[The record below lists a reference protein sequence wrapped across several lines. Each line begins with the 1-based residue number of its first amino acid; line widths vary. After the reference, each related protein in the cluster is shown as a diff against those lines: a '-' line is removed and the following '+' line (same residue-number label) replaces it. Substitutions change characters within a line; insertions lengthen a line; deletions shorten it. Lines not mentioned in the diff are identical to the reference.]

1 MATGIDFMGIAK
13 GAEYANTLNQKDD
26 SYYRQR
32 EVDMFNFDKSQQE
45 FAQKQQDYAMA
56 NDVRTANESM
66 LNLQQSVKRMV
77 NETGGDPV
85 QAWTQA
91 IQNAR
96 LEGATPRQEA
106 LFQSSLA
113 KQAAIMAADSAR
125 GGRGQEAEQLW
136 RAAGMASQN
145 NTQIRQA
152 FQDPVFR
159 ANALRDRGYQVNDK
173 GNVIG
178 PGGRE
183 YDGFQVFAQEFS
195 GLNATTAQSVAE
207 AQKNDTLTAQN
218 AAQAGQLTQAQAENA
233 ANAKTALALQFV
245 NAITATRAA
254 GHDTTMLEN
263 LARAQGID
271 LGQPATAQASAQPAA
286 FAPQYT
292 PAEQTGMANLMAPYV
307 SRAPAAGAPVAAAP
321 AVASGQSL
329 LPPQEQAA
337 LEQRSKALAEAQ
349 ISLQR
354 RGLLTAE
361 LGTKIQQQQRA
372 IQMQLIENR
381 DTAAG
386 LRRLTETAQA
396 RQAREALLAAQQAE
410 NAKLLAQ
417 LQQLLK

>member
-77 NETGGDPV
+77 NETGVDPV

-113 KQAAIMAADSAR
+113 KQAAIMAADAAR

-173 GNVIG
+173 GNVLG

-207 AQKNDTLTAQN
+207 AQKNDALTAQN
-218 AAQAGQLTQAQAENA
+218 AAQVGQLTQAQAANA
-233 ANAKTALALQFV
+233 ANAKAALALQFV
-245 NAITATRAA
+245 NAITATRSA

-321 AVASGQSL
+321 VAAAPVATAPVATAPAAALVAQRDTLNKIERDFRSKGVQ
-329 LPPQEQAA
+329 LPPDVTFKLRQRHRDINDALLVAARTQYEAKTRTAQEVEQARNAA
-337 LEQRSKALAEAQ
+337 L
-349 ISLQR
+349 
-354 RGLLTAE
+354 
-361 LGTKIQQQQRA
+361 
-372 IQMQLIENR
+372 
-381 DTAAG
+381 
-386 LRRLTETAQA
+386 
-396 RQAREALLAAQQAE
+396 QAE